1 MSAFSNRLNTMLSGP
16 RRLRTI
22 HERHDP
28 AIQDWQEEHRCVYGD
43 FTGTQFAR
51 FRLWQAYR
59 RQDGDPAD
67 VVPIWFDR
75 THREFLVALFTR
87 GLIGTLDTDDAV
99 RAELRRLDA
108 IAAEGR
114 AGV

>member
-1 MSAFSNRLNTMLSGP
+1 MTFSRRLNTMLSGP

-22 HERHDP
+22 DARHDP

-43 FTGTQFAR
+43 LTGSQHAR

-59 RQDGDPAD
+59 HQDGDPAD

-75 THREFLVALFTR
+75 THRQWALFLYTA
-87 GLIGTLDTDDAV
+87 GLVGTLDTDDAV
-99 RAELRRLDA
+99 RTELRRIDV